1 MELFFLRRRVRP
13 FSRGPMAFSSYRS
26 CRVATIVIASLVPC
40 TFAQRGGGDP
50 HAGGAVDLPSAGS
63 PIMERNTDPRS
74 VFISGKVVLQGG
86 GPSGRVA
93 IERICNGMARRE
105 GYTNS
110 KGNFQFELGRN
121 SMERDA
127 SQADSDRM
135 VSNKNARIPP
145 SGGSEIRFDD
155 CDLRASMS
163 GFISTTV
170 PMRVYAGSTQIEVGT
185 IVLTRMGMADGPTVS
200 VNTMTIPKDA
210 RDAFDRG
217 RKAGTEK
224 KFDEAVTELNK
235 AVGTFPQYAAAWSL
249 LGEVHRLQN
258 QFEPAKTEYAQAL
271 AADPKFVSPYFGL
284 AAMAVVENK
293 WTDAA
298 QFTEQLIQLNSSAYP
313 LAYFFNA
320 AANLNLGRLDAAELS
335 ARKFQQM
342 DKAHTRPDIALLLA
356 TILAGKHQYAEAAQL
371 YRDYLALKPD
381 APNTEALKKE
391 SQRLEGL
398 SAAKQ

>member
-1 MELFFLRRRVRP
+1 
-13 FSRGPMAFSSYRS
+13 MASSSRS
-26 CRVATIVIASLVPC
+26 CLATTFVIATLVPC
-40 TFAQRGGGDP
+40 AFAQRSGDP
-50 HAGGAVDLPSAGS
+50 HSGGAVDLPSAGS

-74 VFISGKVVLQGG
+74 VFISGKVILQGG
-86 GPSGRVA
+86 GPTGRIA
-93 IERICNGMARRE
+93 IERICNGMVRRE

-110 KGNFQFELGRN
+110 KGSFQFELGRN
-121 SMERDA
+121 SAERDA

-145 SGGSEIRFDD
+145 SGGSEIRYDE
-155 CDLRASMS
+155 CDLRASMP
-163 GFISTTV
+163 GFVSTTV
-170 PMRVYAGSTQIEVGT
+170 PMRVYAGATQLEVGT
-185 IVLTRMGMADGPTVS
+185 IVLTKMGTADGPTIS
-200 VNTMTIPKDA
+200 INTMTVPKEA
-210 RDAFDRG
+210 REAFDKG

-235 AVGTFPQYAAAWSL
+235 AVGIFPQYAAAWSL
-249 LGEVHRLQN
+249 LGEIHRLQN
-258 QFEPAKTEYAQAL
+258 QFEPAKADYAKAL

-293 WTDAA
+293 WTEAA
-298 QFTEQLIQLNSSAYP
+298 QLTDQLIQLNSFAYP

-320 AANLNLGRLDAAELS
+320 AANLNLGKLDAAELS
-335 ARKFQQM
+335 ARKFQQV

-356 TILAGKHQYAEAAQL
+356 NILTGKHRYAEAAQL

-381 APNTEALKKE
+381 APNAEALKKE
-391 SQRLEGL
+391 AQRLEGL

>member
-1 MELFFLRRRVRP
+1 MLF
-13 FSRGPMAFSSYRS
+13 SASHS
-26 CRVATIVIASLVPC
+26 CLATTFVIATLVPC
-40 TFAQRGGGDP
+40 ALAQRGGTDP
-50 HAGGAVDLPSAGS
+50 RAGGAVDLPSAGS

-74 VFISGKVVLQGG
+74 VFISGKVILQGG
-86 GPSGRVA
+86 GPTGRIA

-135 VSNKNARIPP
+135 VSNRNARTPP
-145 SGGSEIRFDD
+145 SGGSDIRYDD
-155 CDLRASMS
+155 CDLRASMP
-163 GFISTTV
+163 GFVSTTV
-170 PMRVYAGSTQIEVGT
+170 PMRVYAGATQLEVGT
-185 IVLTRMGMADGPTVS
+185 IVLTKMGTAGSPTVS
-200 VNTMTIPKDA
+200 VNTMTVPKEA
-210 RDAFDRG
+210 REAFDKG

-235 AVGTFPQYAAAWSL
+235 AVSMYPQYAAAWSL
-249 LGEVHRLQN
+249 LGEIHRLQN
-258 QFEPAKTEYAQAL
+258 EFEPAKAEYGKAL

-298 QFTEQLIQLNSSAYP
+298 QLTDQLIQLNSVAYP
-313 LAYFFNA
+313 MAYFFNA
-320 AANLNLGRLDAAELS
+320 AANLNLGKLDAAELS
-335 ARKFQQM
+335 ARKFQQV
-342 DKAHTRPDIALLLA
+342 DKAHSRPDIALLLA
-356 TILAGKHQYAEAAQL
+356 NILTGKHQYAEAAQL
-371 YRDYLALKPD
+371 YRDYLAVKPD
-381 APNTEALKKE
+381 APNAEALKKE
-391 SQRLEGL
+391 TQRLDGL